1 MQATGVVRGLKEA
14 RGRKALSLVANEGVS
29 FNKCFY
35 NVYLLLEQCFRE
47 IQLLNKENSRGKTPT
62 NSVTR

>member
-14 RGRKALSLVANEGVS
+14 KGRKAPSLVVNEGVS

-35 NVYLLLEQCFRE
+35 NVYLLLEQCLRE
-47 IQLLNKENSRGKTPT
+47 IHLLNEENSRGKTPT
-62 NSVTR
+62 NCVTR